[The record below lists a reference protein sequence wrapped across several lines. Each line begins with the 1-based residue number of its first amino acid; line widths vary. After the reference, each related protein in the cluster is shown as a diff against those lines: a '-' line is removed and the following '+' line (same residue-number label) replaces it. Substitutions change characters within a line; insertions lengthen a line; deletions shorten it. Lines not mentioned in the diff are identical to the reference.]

1 MKDKSDYKYVEGLLN
16 GDSKIIQEIYEKF
29 YGARKNWLL
38 KNSGTAQD
46 ARDVFQDTM
55 IVVHQ
60 MVQKKDFDLFGS
72 FEGLLHGIF
81 SRQWYKKIAKDK
93 KMPQVDIEEPYH
105 TIAEESQSGML
116 VMQLYRKHIASL
128 NTDCQN
134 IIGLRLLENLP
145 HRKIAEQLNYT
156 FDTARQK
163 YARCFR
169 KLLDLI
175 KGDVEAKDLYE

>member
-1 MKDKSDYKYVEGLLN
+1 MKDKPDYKYIEGLLN
-16 GDSKIIQEIYEKF
+16 GDSTIIQEIYEKF
-29 YGARKNWLL
+29 YGGRKNWLL

-81 SRQWYKKIAKDK
+81 SRQWYKKIAKNK
-93 KMPQVDIEEPYH
+93 KMPQVDMDASYQVAADDAH
-105 TIAEESQSGML
+105 NGGL
-116 VMQLYRKHIASL
+116 VMRLYKKHIMAL

-134 IIGLRLLENLP
+134 IIQLRLLDNLP

-175 KGDVEAKDLYE
+175 KGDAETKDLYE